1 MKVLLIALACAA
13 SPRQLLEVAIETA
26 DSHARRLLDSAID
39 YVMEPIGEVNVE
51 DLLEDG
57 AMTVMLK
64 AAPPPEPASGGS
76 ALPIA
81 LAVGGC
87 LAIVGGVIQCRR
99 VQNRRALPAVST
111 PSGIPVS
118 PYVKGMPASFDVE
131 KGKSATNEPHWL
143 DPGTMC
149 GSVLTL
155 TYFAVWYF
163 FNVAYNIYNKKTLNS
178 IPLPW
183 SIALFQLFAGIP
195 YVGLIWGL
203 GLREPPK
210 ISMGQAMD
218 LKWVAAGHLGT
229 HIGAVISLGAGAVS
243 FTHIVKA
250 SEPVVSAVLMAI
262 MMNKIFAWQV
272 YASLIPIVGGVGIAS
287 ASELSFTWLGFIA
300 AMLSNV
306 SSALRAILAKKVMGS
321 TKDLSET
328 NLYAVLTIMSFIML
342 LPIAVVLENPFKV
355 MNVCSTA
362 LETNTASYLIWNTTL
377 SGITYYLYNET
388 AFMALGRVMPVTHA
402 IGNTLKRV
410 VIIVSAVFFFG
421 TPVSV
426 MGWTGCSIAI
436 IGTFLYS
443 YLGTIYKWNVR

>member
-1 MKVLLIALACAA
+1 MKLILIAAACATA

-39 YVMEPIGEVNVE
+39 YVMEPVGEVNLE

-64 AAPPPEPASGGS
+64 TIPPEEPAASSSVG
-76 ALPIA
+76 PI
-81 LAVGGC
+81 LIGVGIVAVI
-87 LAIVGGVIQCRR
+87 AGVVQCRR
-99 VQNRRALPAVST
+99 MQNRQALPAVST
-111 PSGIPVS
+111 PMAVAATPFARGP
-118 PYVKGMPASFDVE
+118 GAMSFDVE
-131 KGKSATNEPHWL
+131 KGKSGSQAVDWL
-143 DPGTMC
+143 DPSTTMGTL
-149 GSVLTL
+149 LTM

-178 IPLPW
+178 VPLPW

-195 YVGLIWGL
+195 YVMLLWGV
-203 GLREPPK
+203 GLRDTPK
-210 ISMGQAMD
+210 LSMGQVME
-218 LKWVAAGHLGT
+218 LKQVAAGHLGT

-250 SEPVVSAVLMAI
+250 SEPVVSAVLMAV
-262 MMNKIFAWQV
+262 MMNKVFAWQV

-287 ASELSFTWLGFIA
+287 ASELSFTWLGFGA

-306 SSALRAILAKKVMGS
+306 SSALRAIWAKKVMGS

-328 NLYAVLTIMSFIML
+328 NLYAVLTIMSFVML
-342 LPIAVVLENPFKV
+342 APVSLLIENPFKV
-355 MNVCSTA
+355 ASVWSTA
-362 LETNTASYLIWNTTL
+362 LETNTASYLMWNSAL

-410 VIIVSAVFFFG
+410 VIIVSAVVFFH
-421 TPVSV
+421 TEVSLT
-426 MGWTGCSIAI
+426 GWIGCSIAI
-436 IGTFLYS
+436 FGTFLYS
-443 YLGTIYKWNVR
+443 YLGSIYK

>member
-1 MKVLLIALACAA
+1 MKLILIAAACATA

-39 YVMEPIGEVNVE
+39 YVMEPVGEVNLE

-64 AAPPPEPASGGS
+64 TIPPEEPAASSS
-76 ALPIA
+76 AGPI
-81 LAVGGC
+81 LIGVGIVAVI
-87 LAIVGGVIQCRR
+87 LGVVQCRR
-99 VQNRRALPAVST
+99 MQNRQALPAVST
-111 PSGIPVS
+111 PMAVAATPFARGP
-118 PYVKGMPASFDVE
+118 GAMSFDVE
-131 KGKSATNEPHWL
+131 KGKSASQAVHWL
-143 DPGTMC
+143 DPSTTM
-149 GSVLTL
+149 GSVLTM

-178 IPLPW
+178 VPLPW

-195 YVGLIWGL
+195 YVMLLWGA
-203 GLREPPK
+203 GLRDTPK
-210 ISMGQAMD
+210 LSMGQVME
-218 LKWVAAGHLGT
+218 LKQVAAGHLGT

-250 SEPVVSAVLMAI
+250 SEPVVSAVLMAV
-262 MMNKIFAWQV
+262 MMNKVFAWQV

-287 ASELSFTWLGFIA
+287 ASELSFTWLGFGA

-306 SSALRAILAKKVMGS
+306 SSALRAIWAKKVMGS

-328 NLYAVLTIMSFIML
+328 NLYAVLTIMSFVML
-342 LPIAVVLENPFKV
+342 APVSLLIENPFKV
-355 MNVCSTA
+355 ASVWSTA
-362 LETNTASYLIWNTTL
+362 LETNTASYLMWNSAL

-410 VIIVSAVFFFG
+410 VIIVSAVVFFH
-421 TPVSV
+421 TEVSLT
-426 MGWTGCSIAI
+426 GWIGCSIAI
-436 IGTFLYS
+436 FGTFLYS
-443 YLGTIYKWNVR
+443 VLGSIYK

>member
-1 MKVLLIALACAA
+1 MKLFLIAAAYAA

-39 YVMEPIGEVNVE
+39 YVMEPVGEVSL
-51 DLLEDG
+51 DDMLEDG

-64 AAPPPEPASGGS
+64 ASPAAEEPATSSSTG
-76 ALPIA
+76 PILIGVA
-81 LAVGGC
+81 CVAAVG
-87 LAIVGGVIQCRR
+87 AVIQCRR

-111 PSGIPVS
+111 PMSIPATPFVRG
-118 PYVKGMPASFDVE
+118 VASFDVE
-131 KGKSATNEPHWL
+131 KGKAAKGEPHWS
-143 DPGTMC
+143 DPETTLGKL
-149 GSVLTL
+149 LTL
-155 TYFAVWYF
+155 TYFIVWYF

-178 IPLPW
+178 MPLPW

-195 YVGLIWGL
+195 YVMLLWGV
-203 GLREPPK
+203 GLRDTPNVT
-210 ISMGQAMD
+210 MGQVTS

-250 SEPVVSAVLMAI
+250 SEPVVSAVLMAV

-272 YASLIPIVGGVGIAS
+272 YASLIPIVGGVAIAS

-328 NLYAVLTIMSFIML
+328 NLYAVLTIMSFVLL
-342 LPIAVVLENPFKV
+342 LPFCVVLENPFKV
-355 MNVCSTA
+355 MNACSTA
-362 LETNTASYLIWNTTL
+362 LETNTASYLIWNTAL

-388 AFMALGRVMPVTHA
+388 AFMALGRVLPVTHA

-410 VIIVSAVFFFG
+410 VIIVSAVIFFH
-421 TPVSV
+421 TEVSLT
-426 MGWTGCSIAI
+426 GWVGCTIAI
-436 IGTFLYS
+436 LGAGLYS
-443 YLGTIYKWNVR
+443 YLASLYK